1 MLAKARKSMRR
12 LSGAVRTRV
21 GQLILCGA
29 VLWLLLSAPAAWAVD
44 IPVTWVGFPP
54 GRLEI
59 QSGDTVTFTV
69 GGSHDLYEMPDQA
82 ALEACDFTGATLK
95 IGSGVTD
102 TLTFDQ
108 PGEYY
113 YACSVGGGFH
123 CSLDGLA
130 MQLTVVVTEPLPS
143 VHPSYVAL
151 ALGLSGMAAAAL
163 FIERRAGFRPS
174 RS

>member
-1 MLAKARKSMRR
+1 
-12 LSGAVRTRV
+12 
-21 GQLILCGA
+21 
-29 VLWLLLSAPAAWAVD
+29 
-44 IPVTWVGFPP
+44 
-54 GRLEI
+54 
-59 QSGDTVTFTV
+59 
-69 GGSHDLYEMPDQA
+69 
-82 ALEACDFTGATLK
+82 LEACDFTGATLK

-130 MQLTVVVTEPLPS
+130 MQLTVVVSEPLPS
-143 VHPSYVAL
+143 VHPGYVAL